1 MELARCAICGEEH
14 PPAEMVTLRNEA
26 EDAPAGARGEFPAAR
41 WRRVPDDELTGE
53 RRVVSADLDE
63 QEVGLRRKRFHSCVG
78 QEPREE
84 GPRLGRL
91 AAPLFDL
98 LRVR

>member
-14 PPAEMVTLRNEA
+14 PPAERVTLRNEA

-53 RRVVSADLDE
+53 RWQRLFAWLE
-63 QEVGLRRKRFHSCVG
+63 QTAQAMPGG
-78 QEPREE
+78 
-84 GPRLGRL
+84 
-91 AAPLFDL
+91 
-98 LRVR
+98 